1 MPPDARPALA
11 SSYVV
16 NGVDPTGAE
25 YSGVLSIEP
34 DGMPDRYRLRWT
46 VTGSLQ
52 EGEGV
57 LAGNTLRV
65 EWRTVTGPSVQAQ
78 GLVTYTVTTAGEL
91 YGPRTITGYP
101 GQGHETAFP
110 K

>member
-1 MPPDARPALA
+1 M
-11 SSYVV
+11 
-16 NGVDPTGAE
+16 GAE

-34 DGMPDRYRLRWT
+34 DAAPGRYRLRWT
-46 VTGSLQ
+46 ITGSLQ

-57 LAGNTLRV
+57 LAGNTLRA
-65 EWRTVTGPSVQAQ
+65 EWRTLPGQLFQAR

-91 YGPRTITGYP
+91 YGPRTMVGYP
-101 GQGHETAFP
+101 GLGRETAFP